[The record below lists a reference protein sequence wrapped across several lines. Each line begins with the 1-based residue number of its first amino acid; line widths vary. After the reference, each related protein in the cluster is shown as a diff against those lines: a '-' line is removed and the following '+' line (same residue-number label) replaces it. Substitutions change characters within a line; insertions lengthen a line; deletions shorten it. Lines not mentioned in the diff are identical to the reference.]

1 MVDICSSAIP
11 GSDIST
17 SLCNCALALLQGFGQ
32 LVTVTEHVQCIVV
45 QHLEFNEEFC
55 LNICLLHG
63 NWVQKDF
70 KKLYIGIVSFCLLTS
85 QELEAEWSLFLEGGF
100 EDCQCQCVMMKK
112 LFVMALM
119 IIRLVKIGWQWPTH
133 KSANPA
139 QDQGGG
145 QPTNKTQNWNTSAK
159 RGKN

>member
-1 MVDICSSAIP
+1 MQQCHPRVRYIDVLVQLRSCSSPMVWAIGHCHWTRSMYCGP
-11 GSDIST
+11 ASGIQWRVLSQYLFIAWKLSAKR
-17 SLCNCALALLQGFGQ
+17 LKEN
-32 LVTVTEHVQCIVV
+32 
-45 QHLEFNEEFC
+45 
-55 LNICLLHG
+55 
-63 NWVQKDF
+63 
-70 KKLYIGIVSFCLLTS
+70 LYIGIVSFCLLTS

>member
-1 MVDICSSAIP
+1 M
-11 GSDIST
+11 
-17 SLCNCALALLQGFGQ
+17 
-32 LVTVTEHVQCIVV
+32 
-45 QHLEFNEEFC
+45 
-55 LNICLLHG
+55 
-63 NWVQKDF
+63 QKDF
-70 KKLYIGIVSFCLLTS
+70 KKLYIGIVSFCLFN
-85 QELEAEWSLFLEGGF
+85 QELEAEWSLFLQGGF

-145 QPTNKTQNWNTSAK
+145 QATTKHKIETILQNVGKTNWTTKTRGWVVGVKEEEMGAVIRHAVIQSGEVSGLTWGPHERVK
-159 RGKN
+159 RGA

>member
-1 MVDICSSAIP
+1 M
-11 GSDIST
+11 
-17 SLCNCALALLQGFGQ
+17 
-32 LVTVTEHVQCIVV
+32 
-45 QHLEFNEEFC
+45 
-55 LNICLLHG
+55 
-63 NWVQKDF
+63 QKDF
-70 KKLYIGIVSFCLLTS
+70 KKFYIGIVSFCLRKQNGVS
-85 QELEAEWSLFLEGGF
+85 FLQGGF

-145 QPTNKTQNWNTSAK
+145 QPTNKTQN
-159 RGKN
+159 